1 LLTAAVPHGTLPQR
15 LQGGR
20 IMLDLIWNL
29 FQDEDI
35 DRLRA
40 ERRRQEA
47 QSDEVQKQASSTHVR
62 HVELEMRHEQLKLVT
77 LSLWR
82 LLKDRVGLTEAELK
96 RYVESTDLL
105 DGAADGKVDLTREL
119 VKCSRCN
126 RSLLN
131 TAIVCPYCGTRQ
143 KPGDAFDRA

>member
-1 LLTAAVPHGTLPQR
+1 
-15 LQGGR
+15 
-20 IMLDLIWNL
+20 MLDLIWNL

-40 ERRRQEA
+40 ERRRQDA
-47 QSDEVQKQASSTHVR
+47 QSDELQKQAGSTHSS

-77 LSLWR
+77 
-82 LLKDRVGLTEAELK
+82 LTEAELK

-105 DGAADGKVDLTREL
+105 DGSADRKADLTREL

-126 RSLLN
+126 RSVLN
-131 TAIVCPYCGTRQ
+131 TAVVCPFCGTRQ
-143 KPGDAFDRA
+143 KSADVFDHA

>member
-1 LLTAAVPHGTLPQR
+1 
-15 LQGGR
+15 
-20 IMLDLIWNL
+20 MLDLIWNL

-40 ERRRQEA
+40 ERRRQDA
-47 QSDEVQKQASSTHVR
+47 QSDQLQKQASSMQSSR
-62 HVELEMRHEQLKLVT
+62 VELEMRHEQLKLVT
-77 LSLWR
+77 LALWR

-105 DGAADGKVDLTREL
+105 DGSADGTADLTREL

-126 RSLLN
+126 RSVLN
-131 TAIVCPYCGTRQ
+131 TAVVCPFCGTRQ
-143 KPGDAFDRA
+143 KSADVFDHA

>member
-1 LLTAAVPHGTLPQR
+1 
-15 LQGGR
+15 
-20 IMLDLIWNL
+20 MLDLIWNL

-47 QSDEVQKQASSTHVR
+47 QSDELQKQTGSTQAR
-62 HVELEMRHEQLKLVT
+62 HAELEMRHEQLKLVT
-77 LSLWR
+77 LALWR

-96 RYVESTDLL
+96 RYLESSDLL
-105 DGAADGKVDLTREL
+105 DGIVDGKADLTREL
-119 VKCSRCN
+119 VECARCSR
-126 RSLLN
+126 SVLN

-143 KPGDAFDRA
+143 ESGDAFDRA